1 MSWQKSMSFL
11 FIFCS
16 LGLQQKYYSFLNIKY
31 MFSNPYKSSELKII
45 KPKLW
50 LKPSIISH
58 FATECDSTRQN
69 LPPSP
74 LRDVI
79 VSAIW
84 WWFRVISKKSLE
96 AAKMAAAKKRGEKE
110 ENETCCSKKDKGLEK
125 RIIRQWK
132 FSGGKKVLSWDFRE
146 LAKTRLTGFWTHIKK

>member
-1 MSWQKSMSFL
+1 MSS
-11 FIFCS
+11 C
-16 LGLQQKYYSFLNIKY
+16 QQFGGD
-31 MFSNPYKSSELKII
+31 FESS
-45 KPKLW
+45 PKRAW
-50 LKPSIISH
+50 M
-58 FATECDSTRQN
+58 
-69 LPPSP
+69 
-74 LRDVI
+74 
-79 VSAIW
+79 
-84 WWFRVISKKSLE
+84 E